1 MVGEE
6 GFKAMAL
13 VSTQVSCRK
22 AFERVDSA
30 ALKDNFLKE
39 VNVLVVSRFRGFQHL
54 RAGNEIQ
61 RKEPPSQRL
70 RKADCAMRLMM
81 LNGPKAFGGVTRTR
95 KKKYTNHITPLKPKK
110 HFFI

>member
-1 MVGEE
+1 
-6 GFKAMAL
+6 MAL

-30 ALKDNFLKE
+30 ASKDNFLKK
-39 VNVLVVSRFRGFQHL
+39 VNVLVLSRFGGFQQL
-54 RAGNEIQ
+54 RAGSEIQ
-61 RKEPPSQRL
+61 RKEPPSQWL

-95 KKKYTNHITPLKPKK
+95 KKKIHKPHNTIKTKK
-110 HFFI
+110 TFFFFI